1 MPNSCNSISK
11 LISILFLVSL
21 GSCSSISHSTFSEKV
36 FVGKLSFTNTHD
48 LSNFNIRVK
57 AFPENVIIQIG
68 KPLFG
73 NLLKIQFNNLTGLSF
88 DPKIDNQYFYLVKKI
103 KNEDYIKFF
112 NSCFNNF
119 NITEKVSI
127 LEKSDIEFKCIRQDQ
142 DTLLVSFFY
151 GNEISFNGVLKR
163 G

>member
-36 FVGKLSFTNTHD
+36 FAGKLFFANTQD
-48 LSNFNIRVK
+48 LSNYNIRVK

-73 NLLKIQFNNLTGLSF
+73 NLLKIQFNHSTGLSF
-88 DPKIDNQYFYLVKKI
+88 NPKIDNQYLSLLMLF

-112 NSCFNNF
+112 NSCLNDFTV
-119 NITEKVSI
+119 TEKVFV
-127 LEKSDIEFKCIRQDQ
+127 LKKYDVEFKCIHQDQ
-142 DTLLVSFFY
+142 DTLLVNFFY
-151 GNEISFNGVLKR
+151 RNEINIKGALKR